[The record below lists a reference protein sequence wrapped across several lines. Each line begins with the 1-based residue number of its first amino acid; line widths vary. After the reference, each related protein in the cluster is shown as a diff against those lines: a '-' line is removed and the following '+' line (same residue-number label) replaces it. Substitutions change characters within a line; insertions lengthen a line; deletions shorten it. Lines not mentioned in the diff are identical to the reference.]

1 MAIYGAV
8 ELTEDGLE
16 PEVPLTVV
24 QVFDGGIAPP
34 GKEFEEEEVRAVV
47 DTGFTGELTLP
58 EEHIRELGYSY
69 WGTIDGTLADGSEV
83 QMNLYEGRVLW
94 HDRDRDILVGAADG
108 QALVGMELLSGSRL
122 TVEATPGG
130 EVRIEEL

>member
-16 PEVPLTVV
+16 PEVPLNVV
-24 QVFDGGIAPP
+24 QVFDVGIAPP
-34 GKEFEEEEVRAVV
+34 GKEFEEEVRAVV

-83 QMNLYEGRVLW
+83 QMNLYEGRILW

>member
-16 PEVPLTVV
+16 PEVPLNVV
-24 QVFDGGIAPP
+24 QVFGDGLTPP
-34 GKEFEEEEVRAVV
+34 GKEFEEEVRAVV